1 MSFFVAVGESGVKR
15 CALWNILHSFRIK
28 SRCEY
33 EAVERVQTLATE
45 KNHPL
50 LLTVDD
56 NISLSLQVGGR
67 W

>member
-1 MSFFVAVGESGVKR
+1 MKI

-33 EAVERVQTLATE
+33 EGVERVQTLAT
-45 KNHPL
+45 KKKHPL

-56 NISLSLQVGGR
+56 NISLSLQVRGS